1 MNFDHSSGEYLNI
14 ESANIYYEIK
24 GNEKNPVL
32 LFLHG
37 GFGNIEDFNELI
49 QNFEQEYRIIG
60 IDSRGQGKSTLG
72 SSKLSYEQIQKDVI
86 AILNKLGI
94 DTLSIIGLSDGGIVA
109 YRIASLTSLN
119 ILKLVTIGSRW
130 HIKNT
135 EQSREL
141 FLNVTGESWRKK
153 FPHTY
158 EDYQRLNPEPSFDIL
173 AKSLVNMW
181 LDSDSSGYINEKVKN
196 ISCPLL
202 IIRGDQDHLLSRKAV
217 VELADLVENSN
228 LLNIPFAGHVA
239 FESHKELFMKSVNEF
254 LKI

>member
-1 MNFDHSSGEYLNI
+1 MIFDHNSGEHLDIGN
-14 ESANIYYEIK
+14 AKIYYEMK
-24 GNEKNPVL
+24 GKENNPVL

-37 GFGNIEDFNELI
+37 GFGNIEDFNGII
-49 QNFEQEYRIIG
+49 QNLEQEYRIIG

-72 SSKLSYEQIQKDVI
+72 SSKLSYEQIQKDVTL
-86 AILNKLGI
+86 ILGKIGI
-94 DTLSIIGLSDGGIVA
+94 DTLNIIGLSDGGIVA

-135 EQSREL
+135 EPSREL

-153 FPHTY
+153 FPKTY
-158 EDYQRLNPEPSFDIL
+158 EDYQRLNPEPNFDVL

-181 LDSDSSGYINEKVKN
+181 LDQDLSGYINEKVEN

-202 IIRGDQDHLLSRKAV
+202 ITRGDEDHLLSRKSV
-217 VELADLVENSN
+217 VELADLVEKSN

-239 FESHKELFMKSVNEF
+239 FESQKEIFMKSINEF
-254 LKI
+254 LSM

>member
-1 MNFDHSSGEYLNI
+1 MIFDHNSGEHLDIGN
-14 ESANIYYEIK
+14 AKIYYEIK
-24 GNEKNPVL
+24 GKENNPVL

-37 GFGNIEDFNELI
+37 GFGNIEDFNGII
-49 QNFEQEYRIIG
+49 QNLEQKYRIIG

-72 SSKLSYEQIQKDVI
+72 SSKLSYEQIQKDVTL
-86 AILNKLGI
+86 ILGKIGI
-94 DTLSIIGLSDGGIVA
+94 DTLNIIGLSDGGIVA

-135 EQSREL
+135 QPSREL

-153 FPHTY
+153 FPQTY
-158 EDYQRLNPEPSFDIL
+158 EDYQRLNPEPNFDVL

-181 LDSDSSGYINEKVKN
+181 LDQDLSGYINEKVKN

-202 IIRGDQDHLLSRKAV
+202 ITRGDQDHLLSRKSV
-217 VELADLVENSN
+217 VELADLVGKSN

-239 FESHKELFMKSVNEF
+239 FESQKEIFMKSVNEF
-254 LKI
+254 LNM